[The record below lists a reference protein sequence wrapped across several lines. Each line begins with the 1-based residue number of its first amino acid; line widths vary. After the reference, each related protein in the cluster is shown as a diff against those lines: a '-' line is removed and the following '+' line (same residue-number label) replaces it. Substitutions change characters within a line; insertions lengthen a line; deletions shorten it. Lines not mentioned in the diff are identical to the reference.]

1 MRPER
6 RRTNIFWAAN
16 AGFAVSIGWHY
27 GTEVFFVSEKMLAVS
42 RSEAISTFVLGA
54 LLFVVMNGI
63 LGTII
68 DWCSKLDDE
77 R

>member
-1 MRPER
+1 MRSER

-27 GTEVFFVSEKMLAVS
+27 GTEVFFESEKMLAVS
-42 RSEAISTFVLGA
+42 RLEAMATFVLGS

-68 DWCSKLDDE
+68 DWCSKLEDE